1 MPCQMAATMTAPV
14 DGAEHTAETQLE
26 PVAGDQA
33 EEHAAD
39 EGAGKAGHKG
49 HGPVDTGTL
58 TIEQELVD
66 GADGQAEAEDSE

>member
-1 MPCQMAATMTAPV
+1 MPCQMAATMIAPV
-14 DGAEHTAETQLE
+14 DGAEHIAETQLE

-39 EGAGKAGHKG
+39 EGAGEASHKG